1 MKFNDILNRIPAAV
15 SAGIFISLGATVS
28 LATGNSIVGTFL
40 FTIGLCAVLVFGAD
54 LFTGKCS
61 YLVDNNNPLNYSCY
75 LLIVWLG
82 NLIGCSIVAVLLRST
97 SFLVKYQEKINE
109 LLLRKLR
116 LPLFDV
122 FIFGVFCGALM
133 YIAVDGFNRC
143 KESNPLLGSTCYV
156 LAVVTFILCG
166 FEHCVADM
174 FYLLLDRSV
183 KQEHIIFLLTVTAG
197 NLLGGSLL
205 RLLTSPIEQKK

>member
-1 MKFNDILNRIPAAV
+1 MKFNNILSRVPAAV

-28 LATGNSIVGTFL
+28 LATENPIIGAFL

-61 YLVDNNNPLNYSCY
+61 YLVNSDSPLSYSCY

-97 SFLVKYQEKINE
+97 SFLVKYQEKISE
-109 LLLRKLR
+109 LLLRKLG

-122 FIFGVFCGALM
+122 FIFGIFCGALM

-143 KESNPLLGSTCYV
+143 KGNNPLLGSTCYV

-174 FYLLLDRSV
+174 FYLLLNGSV
-183 KQEHIIFLLTVTAG
+183 EQEHKIFLLTVTAG
-197 NLLGGSLL
+197 NLLGGNFL
-205 RLLTSPIEQKK
+205 RLLTSPTK

>member
-1 MKFNDILNRIPAAV
+1 MKSNNILNRVPAAV
-15 SAGIFISLGATVS
+15 SAGIFISLGATAS
-28 LATGNSIVGTFL
+28 LATGNPIVGAFL

-61 YLVDNNNPLNYSCY
+61 YLVNSDSPLSYGCY

-97 SFLVKYQEKINE
+97 SFLVKYQEKISE
-109 LLLRKLR
+109 LLLRKLE
-116 LPLFDV
+116 LPLLDV
-122 FIFGVFCGALM
+122 FIFGILCGALM

-143 KESNPLLGSTCYV
+143 KENNPLLGSTCYA
-156 LAVVTFILCG
+156 LAVATFILCG

-174 FYLLLDRSV
+174 FYLLLNGSV
-183 KQEHIIFLLTVTAG
+183 EQEHGIFLLTVTAG
-197 NLLGGSLL
+197 NLLGGNLL
-205 RLLTSPIEQKK
+205 RLLTPSTK

>member
-1 MKFNDILNRIPAAV
+1 MLSRIPAAV

-28 LATGNSIVGTFL
+28 LATENPIVGAFL
-40 FTIGLCAVLVFGAD
+40 FTIGLCAVLVFGVD

-61 YLVDNNNPLNYSCY
+61 YLVNSDSPLSYSCY

-97 SFLVKYQEKINE
+97 SFLVKYQEKISE
-109 LLLRKLR
+109 LLLRKLS
-116 LPLFDV
+116 LPFFDV
-122 FIFGVFCGALM
+122 FIFGIFCGALM

-174 FYLLLDRSV
+174 FYLLLNGSI
-183 KQEHIIFLLTVTAG
+183 KQDHKVFLLVVTAG
-197 NLLGGSLL
+197 NLLGGNFL
-205 RLLTSPIEQKK
+205 RLLTPLPNKK